1 MGTVILHMCVEFT
14 FDAAEGSLDDAVV
27 SVVLFL
33 GTLD

>member
-1 MGTVILHMCVEFT
+1 MCVKFT

>member
-1 MGTVILHMCVEFT
+1 MCVKFT

-27 SVVLFL
+27 SMVLFL